1 MKPLANF
8 KQSGAALI
16 VGLIMLLVMTMIGIA
31 GMSETIME
39 EKMLFN
45 FKDKAISLNAADSSL
60 RANEAWLADQDLK
73 PVPQLMGDCSTP
85 PLCGETDN
93 IVWDTGE
100 LQATWSALT
109 WSNWST
115 NAIEY
120 SGSATASSSIGHIAA
135 QPRSIIEFR
144 SFNEPTTTSNK
155 GIASNLNADRS
166 SQGIGWH
173 YYNFYSASPGYRA
186 ETMTAIETTFQKWY

>member
-1 MKPLANF
+1 MRQLTNM

-39 EKMLFN
+39 DKMLFN
-45 FKDKAISLNAADSSL
+45 FRDKTISLNAADSAL
-60 RANEAWLADQDLK
+60 RANEAWLADQDIK
-73 PVPQLMGDCSTP
+73 PTPQVLSNCSTM
-85 PLCGETDN
+85 PLCGQTGN
-93 IVWDTGE
+93 VVWDTNQ

-109 WSNWST
+109 WSNWTT
-115 NAIEY
+115 NAVEY
-120 SGSATASSSIGHIAA
+120 SGSGASGSSIGNIAA

-144 SFNEPTTTSNK
+144 SFNEPTTTSSK
-155 GIASNLNADRS
+155 GIATNLNAERS

-186 ETMTAIETTFQKWY
+186 ETMSAIETTFQKWY

>member
-1 MKPLANF
+1 MRQLTNM

-39 EKMLFN
+39 DKMLFN
-45 FKDKAISLNAADSSL
+45 FRDKTISLNAADSAL
-60 RANEAWLADQDLK
+60 RANEAWLADQRLK
-73 PVPQLMGDCSTP
+73 PTPQLLADCNTL
-85 PLCGETDN
+85 PLCGNTDN
-93 IVWDTGE
+93 IVWDTNQ
-100 LQATWSALT
+100 LQATWGALN
-109 WSNWST
+109 WSNWTT
-115 NAIEY
+115 NAVEY
-120 SGSATASSSIGHIAA
+120 NGSGSTSSAIGNIAA

-144 SFNEPTTTSNK
+144 SFNQPTTTSSK
-155 GIASNLNADRS
+155 GIATNLNAERS

-186 ETMTAIETTFQKWY
+186 ETMSAIETTFQKWY

>member
-1 MKPLANF
+1 MKPITRI

-39 EKMLFN
+39 DKMLFN
-45 FKDKAISLNAADSSL
+45 FRDKTISLNAADSSL
-60 RANEAWLADQDLK
+60 RANESWLADQKLK
-73 PVPQLMGDCSTP
+73 PEPQLLADCSTP
-85 PLCGETDN
+85 PLCGKTGN
-93 IVWDTGE
+93 IVWDTDE
-100 LQATWSALT
+100 LQTTWSALT
-109 WSNWST
+109 WSNWIT

-120 SGSATASSSIGHIAA
+120 SGSATTSSSIGHIAA

-144 SFNEPTTTSNK
+144 SFNEPTTTSTK

-186 ETMTAIETTFQKWY
+186 ATMTAIKTTFQKWY